1 VIDAVVDA
9 IRAYPLPLW
18 GFTAGV
24 VFAAGVLRG
33 FTGFGF
39 GLSAVPALTLFL
51 EPREIVPVTVILAA
65 VVGLQLLRRVWSQA
79 DWPSVKLLIAGA
91 AAGTPFGA
99 WLLTALPADAMRAV
113 IGAVCIGAVLL
124 LSRGFR
130 LQAMPGRATRL
141 GLGVASGL
149 INGATAMGGP
159 PVIVFFL
166 ALPGGVAVGRA
177 SLLVFFFFS
186 STIGIGVQA
195 AAGLVTTRVLLLALL
210 MFPVMALG
218 NGLGDR
224 WFSQAGDRHYRQ
236 VALMFLLGI
245 AIVAVARAL
254 IGLYR

>member
-1 VIDAVVDA
+1 VSHAAVDLLL
-9 IRAYPLPLW
+9 AYPLPLW
-18 GFTAGV
+18 IFTTVV
-24 VFAAGVLRG
+24 VFAAGFLRG

-79 DWPSVKLLIAGA
+79 DWPSVKLLVAGA

-113 IGAVCIGAVLL
+113 IGGVCIVAVLL
-124 LSRGFR
+124 LSRGYQLR
-130 LQAMPGRATRL
+130 TVPGRPARF
-141 GLGVASGL
+141 GLGAASGL

-159 PVIVFFL
+159 PVIVYFL
-166 ALPGGVAVGRA
+166 AHPSGVAVGRA

-186 STIGIGVQA
+186 STLGIGVQA
-195 AAGLVTTRVLLLALL
+195 AAGLVTTRVLILALL

-224 WFSQAGDRHYRQ
+224 WFSKAGDRHYRR
-236 VALMFLLGI
+236 VALTFLLGI
-245 AIVAVARAL
+245 AIAAVARAL